1 MELTEVQTNNTILI
15 PEENVI
21 TKTEE
26 ISRGDFIEANTKRVS
41 LIHLKNDTIIP
52 VFAKDNETTISH
64 SDFINTTQMA
74 IDAVYD
80 GQIQL
85 SPNIRTSHII
95 KGRVPSAIGKPVK
108 ELLPYER
115 TLYYERMA
123 FMIELPALKENVNNN
138 ALSLVIG
145 GVRAYNQ
152 ENLYSKKSM
161 EKFKCF
167 IGFKNNVCTN
177 LCIST
182 DGLLDEIRVSNTLE
196 LQNKIIELISSFNVE
211 KQLGNMERLSKFYL
225 TQEQFAHLMGKMKMY
240 QFLSKE
246 ERENVYSIGFNDSQ
260 ISHIIKDYYNDDS
273 FKVGVENKINLWN
286 LYNLFTGATKSSYID
301 SFLKREA
308 LAYEFTQE
316 LANNLQNQKPSWYL
330 QTNIIANNEW

>member
-1 MELTEVQTNNTILI
+1 MELIEVQTNNSMLVT
-15 PEENVI
+15 EENVI
-21 TKTEE
+21 TRTEE
-26 ISRGDFIEANTKRVS
+26 ISRGNFIEANTKQVS
-41 LIHLKNDTIIP
+41 LEHLKNDTIIP

-64 SDFINTTQMA
+64 YDFIDTTQRA
-74 IDAVYD
+74 IKAVYE
-80 GQIQL
+80 GQVQR
-85 SPNIRTSHII
+85 SPNIKTSHII
-95 KGRVPSAIGKPVK
+95 KGRIPSAISKSVN
-108 ELLPYER
+108 ELLPHER

-123 FMIELPALKENVNNN
+123 FMIELPELKEHVNKN

-152 ENLYSKKSM
+152 ENLYSKKTM

-167 IGFKNNVCTN
+167 IGFKNSVCTN

-182 DGLLDEIRVSNTLE
+182 DGLLDELKVSSTLE
-196 LQNKIIELISSFNVE
+196 LQNKIEELITNFNTE

-246 ERENVYSIGFNDSQ
+246 EKKNLFSIGFNDSQ
-260 ISHIIKDYYNDDS
+260 ISHIVKDYYMDDN
-273 FKVGVENKINLWN
+273 FKIGEKGKINLWN

-301 SFLKREA
+301 SFLKREVQ
-308 LAYEFTQE
+308 AYEFTQE
-316 LANNLQNQKPSWYL
+316 LANSIQDQKQNWYL
-330 QTNIIANNEW
+330 QSNIIANNE